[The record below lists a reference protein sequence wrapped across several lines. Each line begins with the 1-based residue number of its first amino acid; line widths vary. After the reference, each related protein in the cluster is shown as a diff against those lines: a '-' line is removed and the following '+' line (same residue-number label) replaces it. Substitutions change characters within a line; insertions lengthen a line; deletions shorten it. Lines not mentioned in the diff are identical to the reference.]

1 MLSTIS
7 RSISQS
13 ITKPEIKSKPVFTN
27 IRYMANYYSF
37 PVTMYNNKNNRR
49 SFNLD
54 NYDEILLDGC
64 EIIFVKYYKSMEGSS
79 QYFSSKYVRHHSVML
94 CQDEPTAHMHYNT
107 IINRYNKK

>member
-13 ITKPEIKSKPVFTN
+13 IKSKPVFTN

-54 NYDEILLDGC
+54 NYEKNISYF
-64 EIIFVKYYKSMEGSS
+64 IAFIFFKL
-79 QYFSSKYVRHHSVML
+79 QP
-94 CQDEPTAHMHYNT
+94 Q
-107 IINRYNKK
+107 